1 MAGGMGGGV
10 DFGRSG
16 IGIVSCAWLGS
27 GWRVTAPLGAALGSI
42 GAARRRPRCTSR
54 SPQHLLSRLTPSWGI
69 TWQRIPYL
77 GLPEKGVED
86 LLVSPVT
93 SPEYKQMLSRLR
105 QARLDAGLTQAQVA
119 EKLGVRQTLVSK
131 VELGERRIDP
141 IELRRFAELY
151 GRPLDWFLTA
161 D

>member
-1 MAGGMGGGV
+1 
-10 DFGRSG
+10 
-16 IGIVSCAWLGS
+16 
-27 GWRVTAPLGAALGSI
+27 
-42 GAARRRPRCTSR
+42 
-54 SPQHLLSRLTPSWGI
+54 
-69 TWQRIPYL
+69 
-77 GLPEKGVED
+77 
-86 LLVSPVT
+86 
-93 SPEYKQMLSRLR
+93 MLSRLR